1 MITIPTL
8 SQLYNSIKSAI
19 QAELNVTIPD
29 FGPSFLRTFSIVL
42 AGKLKQ
48 YYLAVAKVQ
57 KNIFVDT
64 AEPEASGGTLERFG
78 RVKLNRNPFPAV
90 AGQYV
95 ITITGQAGAVV
106 PAQSTFK
113 ADDSTSSAGQL
124 YILDAQYTMVSDT
137 DTITVRALTAGL
149 VAKLI
154 PGDTLTAAQ
163 PIALVDSSAVVA
175 SEFIQPL
182 AAEDLE
188 DYRQKAILAYQLEPQ
203 GGAASDYILWS
214 LDAQGVRK
222 VFPYAKSGQ
231 SAVVDVFVEATID
244 DSTDGKGT
252 PSASI
257 LTEVEQVIEFDPD
270 TTKPLLERGRRPL
283 GAFEV
288 NVLPIQVKDIDIV
301 VTGFEGLTADIET
314 SIETAIVDSLYDIRP
329 FVSAADV
336 LANKNDILSVN
347 RIIFIIQEANPS
359 SVFDEVQLFIDG
371 VEFSTYQF
379 TQGEIPALNNLTI
392 S

>member
-1 MITIPTL
+1 MITLPTL
-8 SQLYNSIKSAI
+8 SQLYNSIKSGI

-48 YYLAVAKVQ
+48 YYLAVGKVQ

-90 AGQYV
+90 AGQYSIEV
-95 ITITGQAGAVV
+95 TGSVGAII

-113 ADDSTSSAGQL
+113 ADDSSSSAGKL
-124 YILDAQYTMVSDT
+124 YILDTEYELVSTT
-137 DTITVRALTAGL
+137 DTITVRALEAGL
-149 VAKLI
+149 GSKLL

-163 PIALVDSSAVVA
+163 PIALVDSSATVV
-175 SEFIQPL
+175 SEVVQPL

-188 DYRQKAILAYQLEPQ
+188 EYRKKAILAYQLEPQ

-222 VFPYAKSGQ
+222 VYPYARSGE
-231 SAVVDVFVEATID
+231 SAVVDVFVEATIA
-244 DSTDGKGT
+244 DSSDSKGT
-252 PSASI
+252 PSAATISD
-257 LTEVEQVIEFDPD
+257 VEAVIEFDPD
-270 TTKPLLERGRRPL
+270 TTKPLYERGRRPL

-288 NVLPIQVKDIDIV
+288 NVSAITIKDIDVV
-301 VTGFEGLTADIET
+301 VTGFEGLTTEIEST
-314 SIETAIVDSLYDIRP
+314 IENAIVAALYEIRP

-347 RIIFIIQEANPS
+347 KIIFIIQESNPS
-359 SVFDEVQLFIDG
+359 SVFDEVQLFVDG
-371 VEFSTYQF
+371 VEFGTYQF
-379 TQGEIPALNNLTI
+379 TQGEIPVLNSI
-392 S
+392 SIS

>member
-64 AEPEASGGTLERFG
+64 AEPEALGGTLERFG

-90 AGQYV
+90 AGKYV

-124 YILDAQYTMVSDT
+124 YILDTQYTMVSAT

-149 VAKLI
+149 AAKLM

-182 AAEDLE
+182 AAENLE

-222 VFPYAKSGQ
+222 VFPYAKSGE

-244 DSTDGKGT
+244 HSTDGKGT

-257 LTEVEQVIEFDPD
+257 ITEVEDVIEFDPD

-301 VTGFEGLTADIET
+301 VTGFQGLTADIET
-314 SIETAIVDSLYDIRP
+314 AIETAIIDSLYDIRP

-371 VEFSTYQF
+371 VEFGTYQF
-379 TQGEIPALNNLTI
+379 TQGEIPALNSLTI

>member
-8 SQLYNSIKSAI
+8 SQLYNSIKSGI
-19 QAELNVTIPD
+19 QAELSVTIPD

-124 YILDAQYTMVSDT
+124 YILDTQYTMVSAT

-149 VAKLI
+149 AAKLI

-163 PIALVDSSAVVA
+163 PIALVDSAAVVA

-222 VFPYAKSGQ
+222 VFPYAKSGE

-257 LTEVEQVIEFDPD
+257 IDDVEDVIEFDPD

-301 VTGFEGLTADIET
+301 VTGFQGLTAEIEM
-314 SIETAIVDSLYDIRP
+314 SIETAIIDSLYDIRP

-371 VEFSTYQF
+371 VEFGTYQF
-379 TQGEIPALNNLTI
+379 TQGEIPALNSLTI

>member
-29 FGPSFLRTFSIVL
+29 FGPSFLRAFSIVL

-64 AEPEASGGTLERFG
+64 AEPEALGGTLERFG

-95 ITITGQAGAVV
+95 ITITGQTGAVV

-113 ADDSTSSAGQL
+113 ADDSSSSAGKL
-124 YILDAQYTMVSDT
+124 YILDAEYTMTGST
-137 DTITVRALTAGL
+137 DTITVRALEAGL
-149 VAKLI
+149 ASKLL
-154 PGDTLTAAQ
+154 PGETLTAAQ
-163 PIALVDSSAVVA
+163 PIALVDSAATVA
-175 SEFIQPL
+175 SEAVQPL

-188 DYRQKAILAYQLEPQ
+188 EYRQKAILAYQLEPQ
-203 GGAASDYILWS
+203 GGAASDYIVWS
-214 LDAQGVRK
+214 TDAQGVRR
-222 VFPYAKSGQ
+222 VYPYARSGE

-244 DSTDGKGT
+244 DSTDGNGT

-257 LTEVEQVIEFDPD
+257 LEDVEEVIEFDPD
-270 TTKPLLERGRRPL
+270 TTKPLTERGRRPL

-288 NVLPIQVKDIDIV
+288 NVLPIVVKDIDVV
-301 VTGFEGLTADIET
+301 VTGFQGLTPEIE
-314 SIETAIVDSLYDIRP
+314 SAIEQAIIDALYQIRP

-347 RIIFIIQEANPS
+347 KLIFIIQEANPS
-359 SVFDEVQLFIDG
+359 SVFDEVQLFVDS
-371 VEFSTYQF
+371 VEFGTYQF
-379 TQGEIPALNNLTI
+379 TQGEIPALNSLTI